1 MKEQASDNNN
11 QERLRKKYN
20 IIVVLV
26 ILSVLLATTML
37 QGFFAWNSINDE
49 TNNRKRMEANAK
61 NEKVENLKNIVAN
74 AIDNSAPAFGHQ
86 LDDSKAI
93 VQLLMKMM
101 RQNPELLGSAVA
113 FRPGYYPERGQL
125 FSPYAY
131 REGNDIRQ
139 KLISYDYTQFDW
151 YKNVMKSGKNSWC
164 EPYADQDGTYELMQ
178 TYSVALRDSTGEI
191 VAILTGD
198 LPMSELKT
206 SENDVY
212 HQASQR
218 SIIILV
224 MQVIGILLIIVV
236 AWRSIVS
243 MRKLGSVDEEKESIE
258 KEISIASRL
267 QVETLPKKIP
277 QHGHLGISASL
288 VQAEQVSGDFY
299 DYYLDGNRLY
309 FCIGDVATHGLGAAM
324 ALIVARV
331 TYRNCV
337 YNHESPA
344 QTMKKI
350 NRSLADIKEQQMF
363 ATMFAGT
370 IDLGTGQFSYCNAGH
385 LAPYVLKNGEADLLN
400 VNPNVP
406 LGIEGWEYQE
416 QELTLQSGTT
426 LFLYTDGIVEALN
439 PMKESFG
446 EKRFALHMK
455 KASEEVD
462 TPEALVKRITTAV
475 SRHQGMEIETPNDDQ
490 SILVV
495 RYR

>member
-1 MKEQASDNNN
+1 MKEQASVNN
-11 QERLRKKYN
+11 QERLRKKFN
-20 IIVVLV
+20 ITVMIAIFL
-26 ILSVLLATTML
+26 VLLATTML
-37 QGFFAWNSINDE
+37 QGFFTWNSINDE
-49 TNNRKRMEANAK
+49 IKNRKRLEANAK
-61 NEKVENLKNIVAN
+61 NEKVENLKEIVAN
-74 AIDNSAPAFGHQ
+74 AIDNSAAAFEQ
-86 LDDSKAI
+86 RIDNSQTV
-93 VQLLMKMM
+93 VQLLLNMM

-131 REGNDIRQ
+131 REGDDIRQ
-139 KLISYDYTQFDW
+139 KLIAYDYTQFDW
-151 YKNVMKSGKNSWC
+151 YKNVMKTGKNGWC
-164 EPYADQDGTYELMQ
+164 EPYVDQDGTYEMMQ

-206 SENDVY
+206 SSNDVY

-218 SIIILV
+218 SVMILV
-224 MQVIGILLIIVV
+224 MQVFGMLLIIIV
-236 AWRSIVS
+236 AWRAVVS
-243 MRKLGSVDEEKESIE
+243 MRKANTVSDENESIE

-267 QVETLPKKIP
+267 QIDVLPKQYP

-288 VQAEQVSGDFY
+288 VQAKEVSGDFY
-299 DYYLDGNRLY
+299 DYFLNGNLLH
-309 FCIGDVATHGLGAAM
+309 FCIGDVATHGLGAAL

-344 QTMKKI
+344 QIMKKI
-350 NRSLADIKEQQMF
+350 NKSLADIHEQQMF
-363 ATMFAGT
+363 ATMFIGT
-370 IDLGTGQFSYCNAGH
+370 IDLGTGQFRYCNAGH
-385 LAPYVLKNGEADLLN
+385 LAPYVLKDGEANLLN
-400 VNPNVP
+400 VSPNVP

-416 QELTLQSGTT
+416 QEQTLQSGTT

-455 KASEEVD
+455 KASEEAD

-475 SRHQGMEIETPNDDQ
+475 SRHLGTEAEYPNDDQ
-490 SILVV
+490 SILVI